1 MRKPI
6 TASAPGKIILSGEH
20 AVVYGYPAL
29 VSAISLRLSVNSNGK
44 IHSKVPIGCGM
55 GSSAALAVASSALKV
70 IKNGELDL
78 EKINSMA
85 YELEKKQHGSPSGVD
100 NTVST
105 YGGFL
110 WYRKESE
117 SIKLFKSIKP
127 KNRFD
132 NLYIVNTG
140 CPRESTGEMVAF
152 VNSEYKKNKAKTESV
167 FKSIEQVARAF
178 LNEALS
184 KNGSSAPYLIKENES
199 LLESLGVVSESTIG
213 LIRRIE
219 KLGGSAKVCGAG
231 GTKGNSGVVLV
242 FHKDK
247 EKLFKFA
254 KTINLEVFAVK
265 FGTEGVYVK

>member
-1 MRKPI
+1 MQKPI

-20 AVVYGYPAL
+20 SVVYGYPAL
-29 VSAISLRLSVNSNGK
+29 ISAINLRLS
-44 IHSKVPIGCGM
+44 IDSKGGILSRIPIGCGM

-70 IKNGELDL
+70 IKGSGLNL
-78 EKINSMA
+78 EKVNSLA
-85 YELEKKQHGSPSGVD
+85 YELEKKQHGNPSGVD

-117 SIKLFKSIKP
+117 SLKLFKSIRP
-127 KNRFD
+127 KNRLD
-132 NLYIVNTG
+132 NLYVINTG
-140 CPRESTGEMVAF
+140 RPLESTAEMVAF
-152 VNSEYKKNKAKTESV
+152 VNSGYKKNKAKIESV

-184 KNGSSAPYLIKENES
+184 KNGSSAPDLIKENES

-219 KLGGSAKVCGAG
+219 KFGGSAKVCGAG
-231 GTKGNSGVVLV
+231 GIKGNSGVILV

-254 KTINLEVFAVK
+254 KTSNLEVFAVK
-265 FGTEGVYVK
+265 FGTKGVYVK